1 MMLNRCPAESD
12 LLQLVHSAK
21 RSQRDLAMVERHVA
35 QCDRC
40 QETVRHLRESIASLA
55 SSRGAELEG
64 GPDCLEADT
73 VAALADGSLPS
84 DRRSAAVAH
93 LAVCGHCRVEL
104 AAVCSALPDPAVGG
118 APRSRRRDVV
128 AGLGLVACAAA
139 AILVVA
145 VHRPHDAPAPQLRDD
160 VLPAHVPATLA
171 PRGSISAAPVFRWS
185 SAPSAD
191 RYHVTVF
198 TADGAVVWETETAD
212 TTVAAPITPWHHD
225 VNYFWK
231 VAARTAFD
239 RWSGSRLVMFRWTG
253 SESR

>member
-1 MMLNRCPAESD
+1 MAGPCPAPTD
-12 LLQLVHSAK
+12 LLRLVLPDAASTSDRARIERHLADCPAC
-21 RSQRDLAMVERHVA
+21 RVAVRDLRQQLA
-35 QCDRC
+35 
-40 QETVRHLRESIASLA
+40 LIA
-55 SSRGAELEG
+55 GAARSGTEPGAHCLD
-64 GPDCLEADT
+64 PDT
-73 VAALADGSLPS
+73 MAALADDAADIA
-84 DRRSAAVAH
+84 DRNAAVAH
-93 LAVCGHCRVEL
+93 LAICGRCRAEL
-104 AAVCSALPDPAVGG
+104 AETCAALRDPAIGTTP
-118 APRSRRRDVV
+118 ASRRRAVV

-145 VHRPHDAPAPQLRDD
+145 VHRPHDEPAPQLRDD

-185 SAPSAD
+185 STPGAD

-198 TADGAVVWETETAD
+198 TGDGALVWETETGD

>member
-1 MMLNRCPAESD
+1 M
-12 LLQLVHSAK
+12 
-21 RSQRDLAMVERHVA
+21 
-35 QCDRC
+35 
-40 QETVRHLRESIASLA
+40 
-55 SSRGAELEG
+55 
-64 GPDCLEADT
+64 
-73 VAALADGSLPS
+73 
-84 DRRSAAVAH
+84 
-93 LAVCGHCRVEL
+93 
-104 AAVCSALPDPAVGG
+104 
-118 APRSRRRDVV
+118 V

-160 VLPAHVPATLA
+160 VLPAHLPATLA

-185 SAPSAD
+185 STPGAD

-198 TADGAVVWETETAD
+198 TADGAVVWEAETAD
-212 TTVAAPITPWHHD
+212 TTVAAPIAPWHHD